1 MATKIVGL
9 DLGTHSVKV
18 CELVSAFRNH
28 DLVGFGSEP
37 VAAAADDHPEL
48 VEIAA
53 AAKRL
58 IDRRGLTNEIII
70 CALPPSMVSSVT
82 LDFPFD
88 KPKQIQA
95 TLAFELDE
103 VIPFDVEDVVHDYQ
117 IIETHEDGSTRVLVS
132 FVRQEAFTE
141 FLEVLAGVGIDPKIV
156 SVGSLAWFNLYE
168 SLLGESTE
176 AVAVLDIGHAHS
188 ELCIFDEAAP
198 SSIRDIPVGGRH
210 VTAALAEVFKVE
222 GEQAERGKLAEGM
235 IIGGEAETTVQGQS
249 GQGQS
254 GEGTPSRQQLIS
266 DTCRSAM
273 WPVVREARRSIAAH
287 SIQSGHPVSRVLLTG
302 GGSQL
307 RGLDAWLQEHLSLEV
322 EHLDP
327 LKGGFNKLAEGGER
341 LRPYAG
347 RALALGLR
355 SVEHQSQ
362 LNFRKG
368 SHAYTGDFGF
378 LRGRLIALAVSMVMI
393 IVLAAMVALSSKQV
407 LEAKHQNLLDK
418 SAALSV
424 EIFGRER
431 CEEATDCN
439 GSVEMECIDNVCIAD
454 AQGLADTVTAS
465 RKEEASIPEVSAYE
479 VLRDLSDKISFD
491 LKIDLDQLDIDM
503 SRNKMALR
511 GRTDSGGDVERL
523 VDSIKKT
530 QCFSSRVNKEK
541 VEKAMDDRTKFRLS
555 ATSNCI

>member
-18 CELVSAFRNH
+18 CELVSAFRNYE
-28 DLVGFGSEP
+28 LVGFGSEP
-37 VAAAADDHPEL
+37 VAIAADDQAEL
-48 VEIAA
+48 GEIAA
-53 AAKRL
+53 AAQRL
-58 IDRRGLTNEIII
+58 IERRGLTNETII

-82 LDFPFD
+82 LEFPFD

-117 IIETHEDGSTRVLVS
+117 IIETRDDGTSRVLVS
-132 FVRQEAFTE
+132 FVPEEALTE
-141 FLEVLAGVGIDPKIV
+141 FLAVLEGVGIDPKIV

-168 SLLGESTE
+168 SVLGESTE
-176 AVAVLDIGHAHS
+176 AVAVLDIGHTHS

-198 SSIRDIPVGGRH
+198 SNIRDIPVGGRH

-235 IIGGEAETTVQGQS
+235 IVRGETETSVQGES
-249 GQGQS
+249 A
-254 GEGTPSRQQLIS
+254 PSRQQLIS
-266 DTCRSAM
+266 DTCRGAM
-273 WPVVREARRSIAAH
+273 WPVVREVRRSLAAH
-287 SIQSGHPVSRVLLTG
+287 SIQAGHPVSRVLITG

-307 RGLDAWLQEHLSLEV
+307 NGLDRWLQEHVGVKV

-327 LKGGFNKLAEGGER
+327 LQGGFNKLAEGGDR

-355 SVEHQSQ
+355 TVQRQSQ

-368 SHAYTGDFGF
+368 DHAYTGDFGF
-378 LRGRLIALAVSMVMI
+378 LRGRLITLAVSMVMI
-393 IVLAAMVALSSKQV
+393 IVLAAMVALSRKQV

-431 CEEATDCN
+431 CEEASDCESN
-439 GSVEMECIDNVCIAD
+439 VEMQCIENVCIAD

-465 RKEEASIPEVSAYE
+465 RKEEAAIPEVSAFE
-479 VLRDLSDKISFD
+479 VLRDLSEQISFD
-491 LKIDLDQLDIDM
+491 LKVDVDQLDIDM

-511 GRTDSGGDVERL
+511 GRTESGGDVERL

>member
-18 CELVSAFRNH
+18 CELVSAFRTYE
-28 DLVGFGSEP
+28 LVGFGSEP
-37 VAAAADDHPEL
+37 VGAPADDEAEL
-48 VEIAA
+48 VVIAA
-53 AAKRL
+53 AAQRL
-58 IDRRGLTNEIII
+58 LERRGLTNETII

-95 TLAFELDE
+95 ALAFELDE
-103 VIPFDVEDVVHDYQ
+103 IIPFDVEDVIHDYQ
-117 IIETHEDGSTRVLVS
+117 IIESRDDGSTRVLVS
-132 FVRQEAFTE
+132 FVLQEAFTA
-141 FLEVLAGVGIDPKIV
+141 FLAVLEGVGIDPKIV

-168 SLLGESTE
+168 SVLGASTE

-222 GEQAERGKLAEGM
+222 GEQAERGKLAEGQ
-235 IIGGEAETTVQGQS
+235 IVGGETETTVQGQS
-249 GQGQS
+249 
-254 GEGTPSRQQLIS
+254 TPSRQQLIS
-266 DTCRSAM
+266 DTCRTAM
-273 WPVVREARRSIAAH
+273 WPVVREVRRSLAAH
-287 SIQSGHPVSRVLLTG
+287 SIQAGHPVSRVLITG

-307 RGLDAWLQEHLSLEV
+307 RGLDGWLQEHLNVQV
-322 EHLDP
+322 EYLDP
-327 LKGGFNKLAEGGER
+327 LQGSFNKLAEGGDR

-355 SVEHQSQ
+355 TVQRQSQ

-368 SHAYTGDFGF
+368 EHVYTGDFGF
-378 LRGRLIALAVSMVMI
+378 LRGRLISLAVSVVMI
-393 IVLAAMVALSSKQV
+393 IVLAAMVAVSRKQV

-424 EIFGRER
+424 EIFGRDACSED
-431 CEEATDCN
+431 ADCN
-439 GSVEMECIDNVCIAD
+439 GSVEMRCIDEVCIAD
-454 AQGLADTVTAS
+454 AQGIADTVTAS
-465 RKEEASIPEVSAYE
+465 RKEEANIPEVSAYE

-491 LKIDLDQLDIDM
+491 LKVDVDQLDIDM
-503 SRNKMALR
+503 SRNKMALH

-523 VDSIKKT
+523 VDSIKTT
-530 QCFSSRVNKEK
+530 QCFGSRVNKEK

-555 ATSNCI
+555 ATSSCI

>member
-18 CELVSAFRNH
+18 CELVSAFRTYE
-28 DLVGFGSEP
+28 LVGFGSEP
-37 VAAAADDHPEL
+37 VSAAADDPAAL
-48 VEIAA
+48 AEIAA

-58 IDRRGLTNEIII
+58 IERRGLSNETII
-70 CALPPSMVSSVT
+70 CALPPSMVSTVT
-82 LDFPFD
+82 LEFPFD

-117 IIETHEDGSTRVLVS
+117 IIETREDGSTRVLVS
-132 FVRQEAFTE
+132 FVRQEAFSD
-141 FLEVLAGVGIDPKIV
+141 FLEVLEDVGIDPKIV

-168 SLLGESTE
+168 SVLGESTE

-235 IIGGEAETTVQGQS
+235 IVGGETETSVQGQS
-249 GQGQS
+249 
-254 GEGTPSRQQLIS
+254 TPSRQQLIS

-273 WPVVREARRSIAAH
+273 WPVVREVRRSLAAH
-287 SIQSGHPVSRVLLTG
+287 SIQAGHPVSRVLITG
-302 GGSQL
+302 GASQL
-307 RGLDAWLQEHLSLEV
+307 RGLDAWLQEHINVQV

-327 LKGGFNKLAEGGER
+327 LQGGFNKLAEGGDR
-341 LRPYAG
+341 LKPYAG

-355 SVEHQSQ
+355 TVQRQSQ

-368 SHAYTGDFGF
+368 DHVYTGDFGF
-378 LRGRLIALAVSMVMI
+378 LRGRLITLAVSVVMI
-393 IVLAAMVALSSKQV
+393 IVLAAMVALSRKQV

-424 EIFGRER
+424 EIFGRDR
-431 CEEATDCN
+431 CEEATDCKGN
-439 GSVEMECIDNVCIAD
+439 VDMECIDNVCIAD
-454 AQGLADTVTAS
+454 AEGLVNTVTAN

-491 LKIDLDQLDIDM
+491 LKIDVDQLDIDM
-503 SRNKMALR
+503 SRNKLALR

-530 QCFSSRVNKEK
+530 QCFSARVNKEK

>member
-9 DLGTHSVKV
+9 DLGTHSAKV
-18 CELVSAFRNH
+18 CELVSAFRTYE
-28 DLVGFGSEP
+28 LVGFGSEP
-37 VAAAADDHPEL
+37 VSAAADDQAAL

-58 IDRRGLTNEIII
+58 IERRGLTNETII
-70 CALPPSMVSSVT
+70 CALPPSMVSTVT
-82 LDFPFD
+82 LEFPFD

-117 IIETHEDGSTRVLVS
+117 IIETREDGTTRVLVS
-132 FVRQEAFTE
+132 FVLQEALSE
-141 FLEVLAGVGIDPKIV
+141 FLEVLEAVGIDPKIV

-168 SLLGESTE
+168 SVLGESTE

-235 IIGGEAETTVQGQS
+235 IVGGETDTSLQGAD
-249 GQGQS
+249 GQA
-254 GEGTPSRQQLIS
+254 PSRQQLIS

-273 WPVVREARRSIAAH
+273 WPVVREVRRSLAAH
-287 SIQSGHPVSRVLLTG
+287 SIQAGHPVSRVLLTG

-307 RGLDAWLQEHLSLEV
+307 RGLDSWLQEHLNVTV
-322 EHLDP
+322 EYLDP
-327 LKGGFNKLAEGGER
+327 LQGSFNKLAEGGDR
-341 LRPYAG
+341 LKPYAG

-355 SVEHQSQ
+355 TLQRQSQ

-368 SHAYTGDFGF
+368 DYGYTGDFGF
-378 LRGRLIALAVSMVMI
+378 LRGRLITLAVSVVMI
-393 IVLAAMVALSSKQV
+393 IVLAAMVALSRKQV

-439 GSVEMECIDNVCIAD
+439 GNVEMECIDNVCIAN
-454 AQGLADTVTAS
+454 AEGLVNTVTAS
-465 RKEEASIPEVSAYE
+465 RKEEASIPDVSAYE

-491 LKIDLDQLDIDM
+491 LKIDVDQLDIDM
-503 SRNKMALR
+503 SRNKLALR

-530 QCFSSRVNKEK
+530 QCFSARVNKEK